1 MKAGSEKFPFNLT
14 GYLLCLWANLVWHEG
29 LAQKPPARDTLPPI
43 DSAITPFETH
53 QQAILRLIQYHLPEL
68 QTIETQLRS
77 YRDTLNQMMEIARY
91 PKRLP
96 FYLDS
101 FRIVTG
107 RIRAGSEASF
117 AKLKDLYYEWLPYQY
132 ALMAVYTRYGELKVV
147 HRLTPSVRET
157 LAAYREYLD
166 RMIALQKNIAN
177 IWTDCD
183 YLLLS
188 RLK

>member
-1 MKAGSEKFPFNLT
+1 MSGFRL
-14 GYLLCLWANLVWHEG
+14 YLWGG
-29 LAQKPPARDTLPPI
+29 LAWLSVWAQSPPKASKDTLPPI
-43 DSAITPFETH
+43 DSAITPFEVH
-53 QQAILRLIQYHLPEL
+53 QQTILRLIAYHKPEL
-68 QTIETQLRS
+68 DTIETLLRA

-96 FYLDS
+96 FYTDS

-107 RIRAGSEASF
+107 RIRAGSEA
-117 AKLKDLYYEWLPYQY
+117 ALARLKDMQYEWLPHQY
-132 ALMAVYTRYGELKVV
+132 ALMAVYTRFGELKVV

-157 LAAYREYLD
+157 LAAYRQYLD
-166 RMIALQKNIAN
+166 RLIALNQKIAT

-188 RLK
+188 KLKQ